1 MTKVGII
8 GSTGYAGQQLLWLLS
23 RHPEAEIVFLSSHNY
38 SDKMYNSVY
47 ESYLEI
53 RRDVCIDNKYAEEL
67 LPEIDVLFLA
77 MPAGESFK
85 IVRKALSLGVRVIDI
100 GSDYRLDSADDY
112 ESWYGIKHEYSDILS
127 EAVYGMPELNREKIR
142 KASIIANP
150 GCFPTAAILGLA
162 PLVKSG
168 IINTSSIIID
178 AKSGVSGAGR
188 SASIGNIFTEV
199 NENFKAYKVG
209 NHRHTPE
216 IEQELSKLAGFKF
229 NLTFTPHLV
238 PMNRGI
244 LSTIYGNLKNQV
256 SEDED
261 EIFNIYKE
269 FYKDEPFIRI
279 KKDMP
284 ETRWVKGSNFCDIS
298 FKIDKRTSRIIVI
311 SAIDNL
317 MKGAAGTAVHNMNLM
332 FGFDEKTGIDMI
344 PIFP

>member
-1 MTKVGII
+1 MIKVGII

-23 RHPEAEIVFLSSHNY
+23 NHPEAEVVFLSSHSY

-47 ESYLEI
+47 ESYLGI
-53 RRDVCIDNKYAEEL
+53 RSDVCVDNKYAGDL
-67 LPEIDVLFLA
+67 LPKIDVLFLA
-77 MPAGESFK
+77 MPAGESFE
-85 IVRKALSLGVRVIDI
+85 IVRKALSLGVKVIDI
-100 GSDYRLDSADDY
+100 GSDYRLDSADEY
-112 ESWYGIKHEYSDILS
+112 ESWYGKKHEYSEILS
-127 EAVYGMPELNREKIR
+127 EAVYGMPELNREKII

-162 PLVKSG
+162 PLVKNG
-168 IINTSSIIID
+168 IINTSSIIVD

-216 IEQELSKLAGFKF
+216 IEQELSKLAGFSF

-244 LSTIYGNLKNQV
+244 LSTMYASLQNQV
-256 SEDED
+256 SEDD
-261 EIFNIYKE
+261 IFEVYRE
-269 FYKDEPFIRI
+269 FYKGEQFIRI

-298 FKIDKRTSRIIVI
+298 FKIDKRTNRIIVI

-317 MKGAAGTAVHNMNLM
+317 IKGAAGTAVHNMNLM
-332 FGFDEKTGIDMI
+332 FGFDEKTGIDKI

>member
-23 RHPEAEIVFLSSHNY
+23 NHPEAEIVFLSSHNY
-38 SDKMYNSVY
+38 SGKMYSSVY
-47 ESYLEI
+47 ESYLGI
-53 RRDVCIDNKYAEEL
+53 RSDICVDNKYAGEL
-67 LPEIDVLFLA
+67 LSKIDVLFLA
-77 MPAGESFK
+77 MPAGESFE
-85 IVRKALSLGVRVIDI
+85 IVRKALSLGVKVIDI
-100 GSDYRLDSADDY
+100 GSDYRLNNADEY
-112 ESWYGIKHEYSDILS
+112 ESWYGKKHEFSEILA
-127 EAVYGMPELNREKIR
+127 EAVYGMPELNREKIK

-150 GCFPTAAILGLA
+150 GCYPTATILGLA
-162 PLVKSG
+162 PLIKNNIVD
-168 IINTSSIIID
+168 TSSIIVD

-188 SASIGNIFTEV
+188 SASIPNIFTEV

-209 NHRHTPE
+209 SHRHTPE
-216 IEQELSKLAGFKF
+216 IEQELSKLSGSKF

-244 LSTIYGNLKNQV
+244 LSTIYGSLKNQI
-256 SEDED
+256 EEE
-261 EIFNIYKE
+261 EIFDIYRE

-298 FKIDKRTSRIIVI
+298 FKVDKRTDRIIVI

-332 FGFDEKTGIDMI
+332 FGFDEKTGIDKI

>member
-1 MTKVGII
+1 MIKVGII

-23 RHPEAEIVFLSSHNY
+23 NHPEAEVVFLSSHSY

-47 ESYLEI
+47 ESYLGI
-53 RRDVCIDNKYAEEL
+53 RSDVCVDNKYAGDL
-67 LPEIDVLFLA
+67 LPKIDVLFLA
-77 MPAGESFK
+77 MPAGESFE
-85 IVRKALSLGVRVIDI
+85 IVRKALSLGVKVIDI
-100 GSDYRLDSADDY
+100 GSDYRLDSADEY
-112 ESWYGIKHEYSDILS
+112 ESWYEKKHEYSEVLS
-127 EAVYGMPELNREKIR
+127 ESVYGMPELNREKII

-162 PLVKSG
+162 PLVKNG
-168 IINTSSIIID
+168 IINTSSIIVD

-216 IEQELSKLAGFKF
+216 IEQELSKLAGFNF

-244 LSTIYGNLKNQV
+244 LSTMYASLQNQV
-256 SEDED
+256 SEDD
-261 EIFNIYKE
+261 IFEVYRE
-269 FYKDEPFIRI
+269 FYKGEQFIRI

-298 FKIDKRTSRIIVI
+298 FKIDKRTNRIIVI

-317 MKGAAGTAVHNMNLM
+317 IKGAAGTAVHNMNLM
-332 FGFDEKTGIDMI
+332 FGFDEKTGIDKI

>member
-23 RHPEAEIVFLSSHNY
+23 KHPEAEIVFLSSHNY
-38 SDKMYNSVY
+38 SGKMYNSVY
-47 ESYLEI
+47 EGYLGI
-53 RRDVCIDNKYAEEL
+53 RSDICVDNKYAGEL
-67 LPEIDVLFLA
+67 LPKIDVLFLA
-77 MPAGESFK
+77 MPAGESFDL
-85 IVRKALSLGVRVIDI
+85 VRKALSIGVRVIDI
-100 GSDYRLDSADDY
+100 GSDFRLNSADDY
-112 ESWYGIKHEYSDILS
+112 ESWYGKKHEYSEILS
-127 EAVYGMPELNREKIR
+127 EAVYGMPELNREKIK
-142 KASIIANP
+142 KARIVANP
-150 GCFPTAAILGLA
+150 GCYPTATILGLA
-162 PLVKSG
+162 PLVKNK
-168 IINTSSIIID
+168 IINTSSIIVD

-188 SASIGNIFTEV
+188 TASISNIFTEV
-199 NENFKAYKVG
+199 NENLKAYKVG

-216 IEQELSKLAGFKF
+216 IEQELSKLAGFSF

-244 LSTIYGNLKNQV
+244 LATIYADLKNRM
-256 SEDED
+256 DED
-261 EIFNIYKE
+261 GIFEVYKE

-298 FKIDKRTSRIIVI
+298 FKIDKRTNRIIVI

-332 FGFDEKTGIDMI
+332 FGFDEMKGIDKI

>member
-23 RHPEAEIVFLSSHNY
+23 NHPEAEVVFLSSHNY

-47 ESYLEI
+47 ESYLGI
-53 RRDVCIDNKYAEEL
+53 RSDICVDNKYAGEL
-67 LPEIDVLFLA
+67 LHKIDVLFLA
-77 MPAGESFK
+77 MPAGESFE
-85 IVRKALSLGVRVIDI
+85 IVKKALSLGVRVIDI
-100 GSDYRLDSADDY
+100 GADYRLNSADEY
-112 ESWYGIKHEYSDILS
+112 ESWYEKKHEYSEILS
-127 EAVYGMPELNREKIR
+127 EAVYGMPELYREKIK
-142 KASIIANP
+142 KARIIANP
-150 GCFPTAAILGLA
+150 GCYPTATILGIA

-168 IINTSSIIID
+168 IINASSIIVD

-216 IEQELSKLAGFKF
+216 IEQELSKLAGFSF
-229 NLTFTPHLV
+229 NITFTPHLV

-244 LSTIYGNLKNQV
+244 LSTMYASLKNQV
-256 SEDED
+256 SDD
-261 EIFNIYKE
+261 EIFEVYKE
-269 FYKDEPFIRI
+269 FYKGEPFIRL

-298 FKIDKRTSRIIVI
+298 FKIDKRTNRIIVI

-332 FGFDEKTGIDMI
+332 FGFDEKTGIDKI

>member
-23 RHPEAEIVFLSSHNY
+23 NHPEAEIVFLSSHNY
-38 SDKMYNSVY
+38 SEKMYNNVY
-47 ESYLEI
+47 ESYFGI
-53 RRDVCIDNKYAEEL
+53 RADVCVDNKYAVEL
-67 LPEIDVLFLA
+67 MSKIDVLFLA
-77 MPAGESFK
+77 MPAGESFE
-85 IVRKALSLGVRVIDI
+85 IVRKALSLGVKVIDI
-100 GSDYRLDSADDY
+100 GSDYRLDSADEY
-112 ESWYGIKHEYSDILS
+112 ESWYGKKHEYSEILS
-127 EAVYGMPELNREKIR
+127 EAVYGMPELNREKIK

-168 IINTSSIIID
+168 IINTSSIIVD

-209 NHRHTPE
+209 DHRHTPE
-216 IEQELSKLAGFKF
+216 IEQELSKLAGFSF

-244 LSTIYGNLKNQV
+244 LSTMYASLKNHV
-256 SEDED
+256 SDD
-261 EIFNIYKE
+261 EIFEVYRD

-298 FKIDKRTSRIIVI
+298 FKIDKRTGRIIVI

-332 FGFDEKTGIDMI
+332 FGFDEKTGIDKI

>member
-23 RHPEAEIVFLSSHNY
+23 NHPEAEVVFLSSHNY

-47 ESYLEI
+47 ESYLGI
-53 RRDVCIDNKYAEEL
+53 RSDVCVNNKYAGEL
-67 LPEIDVLFLA
+67 LPKIDVLFLA
-77 MPAGESFK
+77 MPAGESFE

-100 GSDYRLDSADDY
+100 GADYRLDSADEY
-112 ESWYGIKHEYSDILS
+112 ESWYEKKHEYSEILS
-127 EAVYGMPELNREKIR
+127 EAVYGMPELYREKIK
-142 KASIIANP
+142 KARIIANP
-150 GCFPTAAILGLA
+150 GCYPTATILGIA
-162 PLVKSG
+162 PLVKNG
-168 IINTSSIIID
+168 IINAASIIVD

-216 IEQELSKLAGFKF
+216 IEQELSKLAGKSF

-244 LSTIYGNLKNQV
+244 LSTMYASLKNQV
-256 SEDED
+256 SEG
-261 EIFNIYKE
+261 EIFEVYKE
-269 FYKDEPFIRI
+269 FYKGEPFIRI
-279 KKDMP
+279 KKDLP

-298 FKIDKRTSRIIVI
+298 FIIDKRTNRIIVI

-332 FGFDEKTGIDMI
+332 FGFDEKTGIDKI

>member
-23 RHPEAEIVFLSSHNY
+23 KHPEAEIVFLSSHNY

-47 ESYLEI
+47 ESYLGI
-53 RRDVCIDNKYAEEL
+53 RSDICVDNKYAGEL
-67 LPEIDVLFLA
+67 LPKIDVLFLA
-77 MPAGESFK
+77 MPAGESFDL
-85 IVRKALSLGVRVIDI
+85 VRKALSIGVRVIDI
-100 GSDYRLDSADDY
+100 GSDFRLNSADDY
-112 ESWYGIKHEYSDILS
+112 ESWYGKKHEYSEILS
-127 EAVYGMPELNREKIR
+127 EAVYGMPELNREKIK
-142 KASIIANP
+142 KARIVANP
-150 GCFPTAAILGLA
+150 GCYPTATILGLA
-162 PLVKSG
+162 PLVKNK
-168 IINTSSIIID
+168 IINTSSIIVD

-188 SASIGNIFTEV
+188 TASISNIFTEV
-199 NENFKAYKVG
+199 NENLKAYKVG

-216 IEQELSKLAGFKF
+216 IEQELSKLAGFSF

-244 LSTIYGNLKNQV
+244 LATIYADLKNRM
-256 SEDED
+256 DED
-261 EIFNIYKE
+261 GIFEVYKE

-298 FKIDKRTSRIIVI
+298 FKIDKRTNRIIVI

-332 FGFDEKTGIDMI
+332 FGFDEMKGIDKI